1 MDLSILPQTI
11 AQGVLVGSTYGLIGL
26 SMGLMYSVSGAI
38 SLAQGHM
45 VSMSMYLVLSL
56 YTGLQLDPYVSV
68 AITLPVL
75 ALAGAALYWFLIRP
89 LSGNAIMVFQ
99 ASLGLMFLIE
109 NVLLMIYGGQ
119 FHQVPSIVSNR
130 FLVFGDAMIVKLP
143 LLIGF
148 GVTGAL
154 AGILFVTLEYSDY
167 GRSMR
172 AVHQNERSAALV
184 GVNVQKVRLWVF
196 AMSGAVIAIAGVLLV
211 PSTPL
216 HPAEGLKYTLVGL
229 MPLVLAG
236 MSNFFGILLSGVII
250 GLAEAIGTVYI
261 SGAIGLS
268 LPYIIFIL
276 ILIFRPHGLFK
287 GH

>member
-1 MDLSILPQTI
+1 MDISIVLQTF

-45 VSMSMYLVLSL
+45 VSMGMYFVLSL
-56 YTGLQLDPYVSV
+56 YTAMHLDPYVSIV
-68 AITLPVL
+68 ITLPVL
-75 ALAGAALYWFLIRP
+75 ALAGAALYWLLIRP

-109 NVLLMIYGGQ
+109 NVLLMTYGGQ

-130 FLVFGDAMIVKLP
+130 LLIFGDAMVIKLP

-148 GVTGAL
+148 GVTSVLAL
-154 AGILFVTLEYSDY
+154 MLFVILEHTDY

-184 GVNVQKVRLWVF
+184 GVNVQKVRLSVF
-196 AMSGAVIAIAGVLLV
+196 AMSGAVLAIAAALLV

-216 HPAEGLKYTLVGL
+216 HPGEGLKYTLVGL
-229 MPLVLAG
+229 MPLVLGG
-236 MSNFFGILLSGVII
+236 MSNFFGILVSGVII
-250 GLAEAIGTVYI
+250 GLAEAIGTVFI
-261 SGAIGLS
+261 SGAIGLG

-276 ILIFRPHGLFK
+276 ILIFRPHGLFR

>member
-130 FLVFGDAMIVKLP
+130 FITFGDAMIMKLP

-154 AGILFVTLEYSDY
+154 AGILFVTLEY
-167 GRSMR
+167 
-172 AVHQNERSAALV
+172 
-184 GVNVQKVRLWVF
+184 
-196 AMSGAVIAIAGVLLV
+196 
-211 PSTPL
+211 
-216 HPAEGLKYTLVGL
+216 
-229 MPLVLAG
+229 
-236 MSNFFGILLSGVII
+236 
-250 GLAEAIGTVYI
+250 
-261 SGAIGLS
+261 
-268 LPYIIFIL
+268 
-276 ILIFRPHGLFK
+276 
-287 GH
+287 